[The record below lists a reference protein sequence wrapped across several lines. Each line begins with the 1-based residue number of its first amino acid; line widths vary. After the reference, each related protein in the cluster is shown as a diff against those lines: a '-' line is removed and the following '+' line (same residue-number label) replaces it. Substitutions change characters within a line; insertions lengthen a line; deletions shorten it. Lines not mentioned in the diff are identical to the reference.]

1 MSPIRIV
8 IIDDHMLVRDA
19 WSMILN
25 KDERFSVI
33 AECGE
38 ALQGVEL
45 CRQHRPDIVLLDIN
59 LPGMS
64 GMDAVPLIRKFAPCT
79 KIIGVSLHTQVAYVK
94 KMMRSGA
101 SGYITKNSHKE
112 EMMDALMEVYE
123 GRKFI
128 CGEIK
133 DILATG
139 MMKGETEEKN
149 LNALSVREIQIINFI
164 RKGLSSKEIAQAI
177 SISVK
182 TVEVHRYNILKKLHL
197 KNAAALVNYMNQCD
211 FALAPEPIAVY

>member
-1 MSPIRIV
+1 
-8 IIDDHMLVRDA
+8 
-19 WSMILN
+19 MILN